1 LYCIRRLAAR
11 TVSAALRRRR
21 ELFSGM
27 VASRM
32 TRIGRY
38 LRALPR
44 ELWNLYPEQ
53 VALFSTFGVV
63 TVIVAVYKIRK
74 YGTEGVQPYYR
85 GHYEVVR
92 PNDPIALNWRPPED
106 YPAPY
111 LTNRDNSCAATYK
124 RDYGWKSFNSW
135 F

>member
-1 LYCIRRLAAR
+1 MA
-11 TVSAALRRRR
+11 
-21 ELFSGM
+21 
-27 VASRM
+27 ASRM

-38 LRALPR
+38 LRALPL
-44 ELWNLYPEQ
+44 ELWRLYPEQ
-53 VALFSTFGVV
+53 VALFSTFGVAAAA
-63 TVIVAVYKIRK
+63 VIVYKLRK

-85 GHYEVVR
+85 GQYEVVR

-111 LTNRDNSCAATYK
+111 LSNRENSSAATYR
-124 RDYGWKSFNSW
+124 RDYGWKSLDSW